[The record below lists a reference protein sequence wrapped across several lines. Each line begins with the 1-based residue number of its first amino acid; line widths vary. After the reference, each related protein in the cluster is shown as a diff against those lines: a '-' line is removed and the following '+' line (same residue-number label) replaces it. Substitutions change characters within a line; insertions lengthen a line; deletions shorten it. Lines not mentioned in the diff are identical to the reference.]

1 MSVEASEYT
10 LARPFPSTIPLDH
23 PDDDHCF
30 CITKFVVENEKETR
44 ARE

>member
-10 LARPFPSTIPLDH
+10 LPRPSLDH